1 MIAAVGP
8 IGRDPAQRLARH
20 ELSKAIYHQGPSIP
34 RLIVDAIRSFL
45 RWVFGGASQLTPG
58 GSWTLVALVVLIA
71 VLVVLAIR
79 IGPLARSAR
88 RATPVRDPGS
98 RALTAAQLRDAA
110 AARAAEGD
118 YSAAILQRL
127 RAIAASCEER
137 GVLPPDTGRTADE
150 LATQAGA
157 LFRGHAG
164 GLAAAARLFDEILYG
179 DGAGTPDGYARLCD
193 LDEALATLSPDRAP
207 VPVPVPVTAGS
218 MP

>member
-34 RLIVDAIRSFL
+34 GIIVHAIRSFL
-45 RWVFGGASQLTPG
+45 MWIFRGASHVTPG
-58 GSWTLVALVVLIA
+58 GSWTFVAIVVLVA

-79 IGPLARSAR
+79 IGPLARTAR
-88 RATPVRDPGS
+88 RATPVRDPSS

-137 GVLPPDTGRTADE
+137 GVLPPDAGRTADE

-157 LFRGHAG
+157 LFRGHAAS
-164 GLAAAARLFDEILYG
+164 LAAAARLFDEILYG
-179 DGAGTPDGYARLCD
+179 DGTGTPDGYARLCD
-193 LDEALATLSPDRAP
+193 LDEALATLSPDRATAP
-207 VPVPVPVTAGS
+207 GTVTVGSVP
-218 MP
+218 